1 MLVLGTDLSSTLAG
15 DVMNLSPLTISE
27 DEMMVAAEEKML
39 EARVQSLVVVDKS
52 FHIKG
57 VVQIY

>member
-1 MLVLGTDLSSTLAG
+1 VMGTNLSSAKAG
-15 DVMNLSPLTISE
+15 SVMNISPLTISE

-39 EARVQSLVVVDKS
+39 EARVQSLVVVDDKG
-52 FHIKG
+52 FING

>member
-1 MLVLGTDLSSTLAG
+1 
-15 DVMNLSPLTISE
+15 MNISPLTISE

-39 EARVQSLVVVDKS
+39 EARVQSLVVVDDNG
-52 FHIKG
+52 FING